1 MSFSLQSVSA
11 WISSRLSKTCDT
23 APVRTRIYLYS
34 NTHAHRMNYKFNYL
48 KYTKHFLK
56 MFDANTKHDRLRTQ
70 HYTSTNRQ
78 RKTAKKEKKKKTQ
91 NTHQQRQTLLNPT
104 THRQTDTNKH
114 TNYWT
119 PSTCCIAHTCSKT
132 RETAVYGI
140 NTVSEETSFY
150 NVSVDDVTRSQ
161 TAKEDG
167 EIVQK
172 YGGKKSSSVCLK
184 HVLT

>member
-23 APVRTRIYLYS
+23 APVHTRIHLYS
-34 NTHAHRMNYKFNYL
+34 NTHTHKLNYKLNYL
-48 KYTKHFLK
+48 STPSTSWKCLMQTLNMTDHKHN
-56 MFDANTKHDRLRTQ
+56 NTQAQTGKGKQ
-70 HYTSTNRQ
+70 Q
-78 RKTAKKEKKKKTQ
+78 RKKEKKKGKNRTP
-91 NTHQQRQTLLNPT
+91 TTIPNPT
-104 THRQTDTNKH
+104 SHRQTDTNKH

-140 NTVSEETSFY
+140 NTESEEKSFY
-150 NVSVDDVTRSQ
+150 NVSVDNVTRSRA
-161 TAKEDG
+161 AKEDG

-172 YGGKKSSSVCLK
+172 YGGKKSNTVCFK
-184 HVLT
+184 HLLT